1 MSVKECR
8 NEFWHSWKTIDLRIV
23 LLYCYIRYVR
33 LINRIVESYRLEK
46 NTEITKSNPNPSHHA
61 H

>member
-1 MSVKECR
+1 MSVKESR

-33 LINRIVESYRLEK
+33 LINRIVESFRLEK
-46 NTEITKSNPNPSHHA
+46 TTEFI
-61 H
+61 